1 MSRIVALGEAE
12 NVEVFAMVGVDVVAV
27 SDAAALRRTWADLRD
42 DVGLVIL
49 TRSAA
54 RMLGRSLHD
63 AGHPLWAVMP

>member
-27 SDAAALRRTWADLRD
+27 SDAAALRRTWVGLRD

-54 RMLGRSLHD
+54 QMLGRSLHD
-63 AGHPLWAVMP
+63 AGHPLWAVML

>member
-12 NVEVFAMVGVDVVAV
+12 SVEVFAMVGVGVVAV
-27 SDAAALRRTWADLRD
+27 SDAAALRRTWAGLRD

-54 RMLGRSLHD
+54 EMLGRSLHD

>member
-12 NVEVFAMVGVDVVAV
+12 HVEVFGMVGVDVVAV
-27 SDAAALRRTWADLRD
+27 SDPAALRRTWVGLRD

-54 RMLGRSLHD
+54 QMLGRSLHD
-63 AGHPLWAVMP
+63 AGHPLWAVMS

>member
-1 MSRIVALGEAE
+1 
-12 NVEVFAMVGVDVVAV
+12 MVGVDVLAV
-27 SDAAALRRTWADLRD
+27 SDAEAVRRTWVGLRD

-54 RMLGRSLHD
+54 QMLGRSLND

>member
-12 NVEVFAMVGVDVVAV
+12 SAEVFAMVGVEVVAV
-27 SDAAALRRTWADLRD
+27 SDADALKRAWAGLRD

-54 RMLGRSLHD
+54 QMLGRSLHED
-63 AGHPLWAVMP
+63 GHPLWAVMP

>member
-1 MSRIVALGEAE
+1 MSRIVALGE
-12 NVEVFAMVGVDVVAV
+12 VESVELFAMVGVDVVAV
-27 SDAAALRRTWADLRD
+27 SDAGALRRTWAGLPD

-54 RMLGRSLHD
+54 QMLGPSLHE

>member
-12 NVEVFAMVGVDVVAV
+12 GIKAFAMVGVDVFAVA
-27 SDAAALRRTWADLRD
+27 DAGTLIRTWARLGD

-54 RMLGRSLHD
+54 QMLGRTLHEP
-63 AGHPLWAVMP
+63 GHPLWAVMP